1 LHVRPT
7 RVRRLRI
14 RKAIDAAT
22 LATGVLLVVS
32 ILMLASHKDVTLIV
46 GGRAQAIHTT
56 SGSVQEFLETTGMPM
71 TVGLQ
76 IEPPPATPLA
86 DGMTVTVSPPPGVPA
101 DALSMTVDPQGVG
114 VWVVERTSQDPF
126 GKAAPTLGE
135 ASASVDSVGQ
145 SSVVSVETVVSG
157 KVHDVY
163 SNAGTVGALLSA
175 MGIQPDADDRVAPPP
190 STPLHDGA
198 KVTYDRVDV
207 VQHELSMTLQPSVHT
222 TYSEQML
229 PGEMRI
235 LASGRPGS
243 ERQAVRDTFVNG
255 VLQTRFVLSSD
266 LVFPPIAQQRVSGP
280 MASTDGSLTEPG
292 TGATTQ
298 RGLASWYD
306 PPWSGLTAAHPWLPF
321 GTYVTVIDLDTGRSV
336 TVVIDDRGPFA
347 AGKIID
353 LSPEA
358 FLRLAPL
365 GRGVAHVALD
375 W

>member
-1 LHVRPT
+1 LDVRPT

-22 LATGVLLVVS
+22 LATGALLVVS
-32 ILMLASHKDVTLIV
+32 ILMLATHKDVTLII

-56 SGSVQEFLETTGMPM
+56 SGSVQEFLETTGLPM

-101 DALSMTVDPQGVG
+101 DALSMTVGPHGVG
-114 VWVVERTSQDPF
+114 VWVVERTSEGPF
-126 GKAAPTLGE
+126 GKAAPSLGE

-175 MGIQPDADDRVAPPP
+175 MGIQPDTDDRVAPPP

-198 KVTYDRVDV
+198 TVAYDRVDV
-207 VQHELSMTLQPSVHT
+207 VQHELAMTLQPAVRT

-229 PGEMRI
+229 PGELRM
-235 LASGRPGS
+235 LAFGRPGV
-243 ERQAVRDTFVNG
+243 ERQTVRDTLVNG
-255 VLQTRFVLSSD
+255 VLQTRQVLARD
-266 LVFPPIAQQRVSGP
+266 MLFPPLAQLRVSGP
-280 MASTDGSLTEPG
+280 MAATDGSLTEPG

-298 RGLASWYD
+298 RGLATWYD

-321 GTYVTVIDLDTGRSV
+321 GTLVTVRDLDTGRSV

>member
-1 LHVRPT
+1 MDVRPT

-22 LATGVLLVVS
+22 LVTGALLVVS
-32 ILMLASHKDVTLIV
+32 ILMLASRKDVTLVV
-46 GGRAQAIHTT
+46 GGHARAIHTT
-56 SGSVQEFLETTGMPM
+56 SGSVQDFLETTGMPM
-71 TVGLQ
+71 TVGLRVQ
-76 IEPPPATPLA
+76 PPPATPLA

-101 DALSMTVDPQGVG
+101 GALSMTVGPQGVG
-114 VWVVERTSQDPF
+114 VWVVERTSEGPF
-126 GKAAPTLGE
+126 GKAAPMLGE
-135 ASASVDSVGQ
+135 ASASVDGVGQ

-198 KVTYDRVDV
+198 SVTYDRVDV
-207 VQHELSMTLQPSVHT
+207 VEHDMSVTLEPRVLT
-222 TYSEQML
+222 DYSEQMV

-235 LASGRPGS
+235 LALGRPGL
-243 ERQAVRDTFVNG
+243 ERQTVRDTFVNG
-255 VLQTRFVLSSD
+255 QLQTRVVLARD
-266 LVFPPIAQQRVSGP
+266 LAYPALAQRRVSGP

-292 TGATTQ
+292 TGATTE
-298 RGLASWYD
+298 RGLATWYD
-306 PPWSGLTAAHPWLPF
+306 PPWSGMTAAHPWLPF
-321 GTYVTVIDLDTGRSV
+321 GTVVTVTDLDTGASV
-336 TVVIDDRGPFA
+336 TVVIDDRGPFG
-347 AGKIID
+347 AGRIID

-358 FLRLAPL
+358 FQALSPL
-365 GRGVAHVALD
+365 GRGVLHVALS

>member
-1 LHVRPT
+1 LDVRPT

-14 RKAIDAAT
+14 RQAIDAAT

-32 ILMLASHKDVTLIV
+32 ILMLASRKDVTLIV
-46 GGRAQAIHTT
+46 GGRAQAINTT

-71 TVGLQ
+71 SVGLQ
-76 IEPPPATPLA
+76 VEPPPATPLA

-101 DALSMTVDPQGVG
+101 DALSMTVDPHGVG

-135 ASASVDSVGQ
+135 ASASVDSAGQ

-190 STPLHDGA
+190 STPLHDGV

-207 VQHELSMTLQPSVHT
+207 VEHELSLTLQPPVRT

-229 PGEMRI
+229 PGDMRI
-235 LASGRPGS
+235 LALGRPGF
-243 ERQAVRDTFVNG
+243 EHQVVRDTLLNG
-255 VLQTRFVLSSD
+255 VLQTRVVVSRD
-266 LVFPPIAQQRVSGP
+266 LLFPPLAQQRVSGP
-280 MASTDGSLTEPG
+280 MAATDGSLTEPG
-292 TGATTQ
+292 TGATAE
-298 RGLASWYD
+298 RGLATWYD

-321 GTYVTVIDLDTGRSV
+321 GTYVTVTDLETGRSV
-336 TVVIDDRGPFA
+336 TVVIDDRGPFV

-358 FLRLAPL
+358 FLQLSPL
-365 GRGVAHVALD
+365 GRGVLHVALD